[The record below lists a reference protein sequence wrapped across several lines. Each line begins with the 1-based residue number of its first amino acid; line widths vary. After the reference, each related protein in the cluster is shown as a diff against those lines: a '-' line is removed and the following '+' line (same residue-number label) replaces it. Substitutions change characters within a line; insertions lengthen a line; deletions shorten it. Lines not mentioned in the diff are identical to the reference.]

1 VRQQVKS
8 LLITWT
14 RPPFTCNAAVYR
26 QKSDVGATGGESKI
40 FTARSRLR
48 RSTPPTFATLGAAI
62 VIAGVIG
69 QTPASPSA
77 SAESTPGS
85 EDGNL
90 AFTLDRVE
98 RDWVDPDHTRAP
110 QGTWVLIPIIAKN
123 VGDTAQTFRAEDQ
136 KLKEPGGQ
144 ALSPDMNTMDVE
156 FPGHNVVMIEPGSQ
170 SLVYLLFDVP
180 FGVLPNKIE
189 LHESSQSPGATLD
202 LP

>member
-1 VRQQVKS
+1 MS
-8 LLITWT
+8 G
-14 RPPFTCNAAVYR
+14 N
-26 QKSDVGATGGESKI
+26 GGEGKI
-40 FTARSRLR
+40 FTAHNFLGPSM
-48 RSTPPTFATLGAAI
+48 PPTLAALGAAI
-62 VIAGVIG
+62 VIAGFVGACSSEGTQGGTG

-110 QGTWVLIPIIAKN
+110 QGTWVLIPVTAKN
-123 VGDTAQTFRAEDQ
+123 VGDSAQTFRAEDQ

-144 ALSPDMNTMDVE
+144 ALSPDTNTMDVE
-156 FPGHNVVMIEPGSQ
+156 FPGHNAVTIEPGSQ

-180 FGVLPNKIE
+180 FGVLPDEIE
-189 LHESSQSPGATLD
+189 LHESAQSPGATLD